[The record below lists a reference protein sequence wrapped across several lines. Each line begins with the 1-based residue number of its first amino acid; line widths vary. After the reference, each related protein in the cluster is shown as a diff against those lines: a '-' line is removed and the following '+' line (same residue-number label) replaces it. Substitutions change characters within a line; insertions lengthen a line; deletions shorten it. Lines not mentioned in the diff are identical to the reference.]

1 MKKITSFILICFFT
15 PVLFA
20 QGFSSLQQ
28 RKLTNALAAI
38 SNLYV
43 DSINDKKIV
52 ENTLTAILKELDPHS
67 VYIPKE
73 EVERVNEPLEGSF
86 EGVGIQFQ
94 LLDDTLLVAQT
105 IAGCPAAKVGVLP
118 GDRIIYIGTE
128 LIAGVKMQNSDIM
141 KRLRGPK
148 GSEVSVKILR
158 GGKSE
163 LIEFKIIRDKIPLYS
178 VDATYMIGK
187 DIGYIKINSFGAST
201 HDEFIKAFSSLQ
213 KKGMKQLIL
222 SLQGNGGGYLNTA
235 QQLADEFLSSNK
247 LIVYTQG
254 LNQPKAVL
262 ESSAEG
268 NFETGKLIVL
278 IDEYSASASEI
289 VSGALQDWDRAII
302 VGRRSFGKGLVQRQ
316 FPLIDGS
323 MMRLTTARY
332 YTPTGRCIQKSYKDG
347 IDKYEHDLVNRYN
360 KGELLHA
367 DSIHFPDS
375 LRYQTLTLKR
385 TVYGGGGIMPDIFV
399 PMDTTRFTD
408 FHRRLVALGIVNKVC
423 VQYIDKNRSELKK
436 KYPTFEKYKKEF
448 EVDDVFLNSLV
459 SAAKKEKGSTLYP
472 TKKLEYVPVK
482 LKGDKDSLGLEKRSI
497 KPQLKALEPSKDVT
511 KLQLKNMLDKFKKD
525 HVVDQEIINKLLEST
540 KNDKDSVDLIEFEK
554 SKPLIKLQ
562 LKALIAR
569 DLWEMNEYYQIMDA
583 DNESLTKAVEI
594 LQTPGAY
601 EKILK

>member
-1 MKKITSFILICFFT
+1 MRKISSLLLVFVFT
-15 PVLFA
+15 PLLFA

-28 RKLTNALAAI
+28 RKLVNALSAI

-43 DSINDKKIV
+43 DSIDDKKLV
-52 ENTLTAILKELDPHS
+52 ESTLTAVLKELDPHS

-73 EVERVNEPLEGSF
+73 EVDRVNEPLEGSF

-94 LLDDTLLVAQT
+94 MLEDTLLVVQT
-105 IAGCPAAKVGVLP
+105 ISGCPAAKVGILP
-118 GDRIIYIGTE
+118 GDRIIYIGNE
-128 LIAGVKMQNSDIM
+128 LIAGVKLQNSGVV

-148 GSEVSVKILR
+148 GSEVSVRILR
-158 GGKSE
+158 KGVPE
-163 LIEFKIIRDKIPLYS
+163 LIDFKITRDKIPLYS
-178 VDATYMIGK
+178 VDADYMIGK
-187 DIGYIKINSFGAST
+187 DIGYIKINSFGST
-201 HDEFIKAFSSLQ
+201 TNEEFKKAFLNLQ
-213 KKGMKQLIL
+213 KKGTKDLIL

-235 QQLADEFLSSNK
+235 IQVADEFLTPGR
-247 LIVYTQG
+247 LIVYTKG
-254 LNQPKAVL
+254 LNQPKTVA
-262 ESSAEG
+262 ESTETG
-268 NFETGKLIVL
+268 EFETGKLIVL

-332 YTPTGRCIQKSYKDG
+332 YTPTGRCIQKPYKDG
-347 IDKYEHDLVNRYN
+347 IEKYEHDLVNRYN

-375 LRYQTLTLKR
+375 LRYQTLNLHR

-399 PMDTTRFTD
+399 PLDTTRFTD
-408 FHRRLVALGIVNKVC
+408 LHRKLVAKGVVNKVC
-423 VQYIDKNRSELKK
+423 MQYIDKNRTELKK
-436 KYPTFEKYKKEF
+436 KYPTF
-448 EVDDVFLNSLV
+448 
-459 SAAKKEKGSTLYP
+459 
-472 TKKLEYVPVK
+472 
-482 LKGDKDSLGLEKRSI
+482 
-497 KPQLKALEPSKDVT
+497 
-511 KLQLKNMLDKFKKD
+511 DKFKNEYK
-525 HVVDQEIINKLLEST
+525 VDDALLNQLIVDGE
-540 KNDKDSVDLIEFEK
+540 KENIKFDSAQFAI

-562 LKALIAR
+562 FKALIAR

-583 DNESLTKAVEI
+583 DNESLQKAVQI

>member
-1 MKKITSFILICFFT
+1 MKRIASLILISIIT
-15 PVLFA
+15 PILFA

-52 ENTLTAILKELDPHS
+52 ESTLTAILKELDPHS

-105 IAGCPAAKVGVLP
+105 IAGCPAEKVGILP
-118 GDRIIYIGTE
+118 GDRIIYIGAE

-148 GSEVSVKILR
+148 GSEVTVKIRR
-158 GGKSE
+158 GGVPE
-163 LIEFKIIRDKIPLYS
+163 LIEFKMLRDKIPIYS

-187 DIGYIKINSFGAST
+187 DIGYIKVNSFGSST
-201 HDEFIKAFSSLQ
+201 HEEFKKSFATLQ
-213 KKGMKQLIL
+213 KKGMKHLIL

-235 QQLADEFLSSNK
+235 QQLADEFLSRNK

-254 LNQPKAVL
+254 LNQPKSVL
-262 ESSAEG
+262 ESTAMG

-278 IDEYSASASEI
+278 VDEYSASASEI

-302 VGRRSFGKGLVQRQ
+302 VGRRTFGKGLVQRPL
-316 FPLIDGS
+316 PLIDGS
-323 MMRLTTARY
+323 MIRLTTARY
-332 YTPTGRCIQKSYKDG
+332 YTPTGRCIQKPYKDG

-360 KGELLHA
+360 NGELLHA

-385 TVYGGGGIMPDIFV
+385 SVYGGGGIMPDIFV

-408 FHRRLVALGIVNKVC
+408 FHRKIVARGILNKVC
-423 VQYIDKNRSELKK
+423 IQFIDQNRSELKK
-436 KYPTFEKYKKEF
+436 KYSSF
-448 EVDDVFLNSLV
+448 
-459 SAAKKEKGSTLYP
+459 
-472 TKKLEYVPVK
+472 
-482 LKGDKDSLGLEKRSI
+482 
-497 KPQLKALEPSKDVT
+497 
-511 KLQLKNMLDKFKKD
+511 DKFKKEYEVSEALLNTLYSAAEKEKVNTSVLSKD
-525 HVVDQEIINKLLEST
+525 SITNKLKSKDPLNKSLAST
-540 KNDKDSVDLIEFEK
+540 KEERDSIDLSQFEK

-583 DNESLTKAVEI
+583 ENESLIKAVQI
-594 LQTPGAY
+594 LETPGAY

>member
-1 MKKITSFILICFFT
+1 MNMKKIMIFLLFCVLT
-15 PVLFA
+15 PILFA
-20 QGFSSLQQ
+20 QGFTSVQQ
-28 RKLTNALAAI
+28 RKLTNALTAI

-43 DSINDKKIV
+43 DSVNEKKLV
-52 ENTLTAILKELDPHS
+52 ETALTAILKDLDPHS
-67 VYIPKE
+67 SYIPKE

-94 LLDDTLLVAQT
+94 ILDDTLLVAQT
-105 IAGCPAAKVGVLP
+105 IAGCPAEKVGVLP
-118 GDRIIYIGTE
+118 GDRIIYIGNE
-128 LIAGVKMQNSDIM
+128 LIAGVKIQNSGIL

-148 GSEVSVKILR
+148 GTEVTVKILR
-158 GGKSE
+158 SGKSE
-163 LIEFKIIRDKIPLYS
+163 LMEFSIIRDKIPVHS

-187 DIGYIKINSFGAST
+187 DIGYIKINSFGST
-201 HDEFIKAFSSLQ
+201 TDEEFKNAFANLQ

-235 QQLADEFLSSNK
+235 IQLADEFLSTNK

-254 LNQPKAVL
+254 LNQPKTVA
-262 ESSAEG
+262 ESTAIG
-268 NFETGKLIVL
+268 KYETGKIIVL

-332 YTPTGRCIQKSYKDG
+332 YTPTGRCIQKPYKDG
-347 IDKYEHDLVNRYN
+347 KDKYELDLVNRFN

-375 LRYQTLTLKR
+375 LKYQTLNLKR

-399 PMDTTRFTD
+399 PLDTTRFTNY
-408 FHRRLVALGIVNKVC
+408 HRKLVARGIVNKVSLM
-423 VQYIDKNRSELKK
+423 YIDKNRTELKK
-436 KYPTFEKYKKEF
+436 IYSSFEKFKIEY
-448 EVDDVFLNSLV
+448 EVSEAMLNQLV
-459 SAAKKEKGSTLYP
+459 NAADT
-472 TKKLEYVPVK
+472 VK
-482 LKGDKDSLGLEKRSI
+482 IKIDSI
-497 KPQLKALEPSKDVT
+497 QYA
-511 KLQLKNMLDKFKKD
+511 
-525 HVVDQEIINKLLEST
+525 I
-540 KNDKDSVDLIEFEK
+540 

-562 LKALIAR
+562 LKALVAR
-569 DLWEMNEYYQIMDA
+569 DLWDMNEYYQIMDA
-583 DNESLTKAVEI
+583 ENESLLKAIQI

-601 EKILK
+601 EMILK